1 VGIDRLNPPDLRYS
15 DWHRN
20 LDPTLGM
27 IDLDAVEC
35 CARCWSP
42 VALIELAAWGTRAK
56 PATVT
61 AELARAAGLP
71 SYTVRYEFPEPV
83 PLRLSIR
90 EHGAAAGSTPRVMG
104 PAEFEQFLLDLRT
117 RHDCPRKDR

>member
-1 VGIDRLNPPDLRYS
+1 MTGVGIDRLNPPDLSYS
-15 DWHRN
+15 DWHRG

-35 CARCWSP
+35 CVRCWSP
-42 VALIELAAWGTRAK
+42 IALIELAAWGTRAK
-56 PATVT
+56 PVTAT

-83 PLRLSIR
+83 PSRLSVR
-90 EHGAAAGSTPRVMG
+90 EHVVGATPAVMTAAEYER
-104 PAEFEQFLLDLRT
+104 FLLDLRF
-117 RHDCPRKDR
+117 RHICRKDR